1 MRLIDKYIYKEFLTP
16 FFYCFFAFVIIFI
29 IGDLFENL
37 DNFILMKGPK
47 MLIFKYYLFLIPSIF
62 VLTTPLAILLSILY
76 QLGYMSRY
84 NELVALKASGVSFWR
99 VMLPFGFLGVVFGL
113 LLFTVNERMIP
124 DCSRELSY
132 IRELYINKKAVE
144 RPREKESI
152 EARNI
157 TFFSSLYNVS
167 FYVDKIKGD
176 EAEGLSIRE
185 FNTDGSLKKEW
196 YGQKGIWIDSSW
208 WLFDGYIRSYSISGK
223 TNGGMQFFKK
233 QVVSLDIHPS
243 DLLHSKKDAE
253 TISNYMDIKELHNYI
268 RRNFS
273 PANLPRELLVDLYEK
288 ISIPFT
294 IFIVVIFGVTFG
306 GRISKGGALASVG
319 YSLIFYLAYYGLSSF
334 LLAMGK
340 LGKLLPS
347 LAVWT
352 PHILFGIVSTYL
364 LKKTR

>member
-1 MRLIDKYIYKEFLTP
+1 MKLIDRYIYKEFLTP

-37 DNFILMKGPK
+37 DNFILMKVPRI
-47 MLIFKYYLFLIPSIF
+47 LVFKYYMFLVPSIF

-84 NELVALKASGVSFWR
+84 NELVALKANGVSFWR
-99 VMLPFGFLGVVFGL
+99 IILPFGFIGIMFGI
-113 LLFTVNERMIP
+113 LLFTVNERLIP
-124 DCSRELSY
+124 GCSRELSN
-132 IRELYINKKAVE
+132 IREAYIDKKA
-144 RPREKESI
+144 REGLQDTQSLEGK
-152 EARNI
+152 NI

-167 FYVDKIKGD
+167 FYVDRIKEN
-176 EAEGLSIRE
+176 EASGISIRE
-185 FNTDGSLKKEW
+185 FNMDGSLKQEW
-196 YGQKGIWIDSSW
+196 YGKKGIWIDESW
-208 WLFDGYIRSYSISGK
+208 WLFDGYIRNYSISGK

-233 QVVSLDIHPS
+233 QGVSLDIHPV
-243 DLLHSKKDAE
+243 DLLRSQRDIE
-253 TISNYMDIKELHNYI
+253 IISDYMNIKELYSYI

-273 PANLPRELLVDLYEK
+273 PLNLPRELVVDLYKK

-319 YSLIFYLAYYGLSSF
+319 YSLIYYIAYYGVSSF

-340 LGKLLPS
+340 LGKLIPS

-352 PHILFGIVSTYL
+352 PHILFGIISGYL
-364 LKKTR
+364 LRKSR